1 MTTPPLHSL
10 TRQLG
15 DGFAIV
21 GTLQLLTGGYLA
33 ARAFEVVPADVAAAV
48 SSGWPASLI
57 VAGLAWAARGARAP
71 GLLLAAVGVG
81 LVAVVNLPA
90 DATLPALLVLA
101 GALVLASGLLRRRLT
116 PVGAEL
122 ALFGDLDR
130 TLQPGVPHGLL
141 SLFGEIEAR
150 LPVGDGPHAPLRAV
164 AVFGSVE
171 LEVPGDVAVDVA
183 QTAIFGD
190 VRAPTPLPQ
199 PTEQRLPVRA
209 LAVFG
214 DVRIRRGA

>member
-1 MTTPPLHSL
+1 MTTPLHSL

-21 GTLQLLTGGYLA
+21 GTLLLLTGSYLA
-33 ARAFEVVPADVAAAV
+33 ARAFEVVPTEVTAAV
-48 SSGWPASLI
+48 GAGWPAALL
-57 VAGLAWAARGARAP
+57 VAGLVWAAQGATTP
-71 GLLLAAVGVG
+71 GLLLAAVGAG

-101 GALVLASGLLRRRLT
+101 GVLVLASGLLRRRLT

-130 TLQPGVPHGLL
+130 TLQPRVPHGLV

-150 LPVGDGPHAPLRAV
+150 LPVGDVTHAPLRAV

-171 LEVPGDVAVDVA
+171 LEVPGNVAVDVA
-183 QTAIFGD
+183 QTAVFGD